1 MAERLFFT
9 VPAECGGMTAK
20 WFLKGRCGLSTR
32 MITRLKRE
40 KDGILMDGKILRT
53 VDQVR
58 AGAEIVISLP
68 GEEFSFIEPVEGV
81 LDIVYEDNCLL
92 AVNKPPEMPVHPVK
106 QHQTDTL
113 ANIVTWYAAQKGES
127 YVFRTHNRLD
137 RNTSGLVL
145 MAKDK
150 YSVNLLKNQ
159 VHKTYLALVHGSLS
173 GEGVIDAPI
182 GLRDGSKIVRC
193 VREDGSP
200 SVTHYRS
207 LFHSTEYSLLS
218 LWLETGRTHQIRCHM
233 SSLGHPLLGDDL
245 YGGSTERIRRQALH
259 CAEMAFSHPVT
270 GERLLLKAPVPEDLE
285 RLIPGSAYEV
295 S

>member
-1 MAERLFFT
+1 MKVAVIGAGNSGCAQSIKLMQNGHHVNLIKTSHSLHDDNFEYL
-9 VPAECGGMTAK
+9 
-20 WFLKGRCGLSTR
+20 LKTGAISRESLS
-32 MITRLKRE
+32 
-40 KDGILMDGKILRT
+40 
-53 VDQVR
+53 
-58 AGAEIVISLP
+58 A
-68 GEEFSFIEPVEGV
+68 
-81 LDIVYEDNCLL
+81 
-92 AVNKPPEMPVHPVK
+92 
-106 QHQTDTL
+106 
-113 ANIVTWYAAQKGES
+113 
-127 YVFRTHNRLD
+127 FRPSVCNRLD

-270 GERLLLKAPVPEDLE
+270 GERLLLKAPVPEDME